1 MFLHEHFCS
10 KVYPSY
16 VYENKMEVSMHD
28 GSSSTNLIDSS
39 SRAVEVPC
47 PTCPT
52 GTFSSGQV
60 ENFYLLVL
68 GQVQMN

>member
-1 MFLHEHFCS
+1 MNTS
-10 KVYPSY
+10 AAKVYPSY
-16 VYENKMEVSMHD
+16 VFENKMEVSLHD
-28 GSSSTNLIDSS
+28 GRSSTNVIDST
-39 SRAVEVPC
+39 SRAVAVPC

-52 GTFSSGQV
+52 GTFHSGQV